1 VPPTGTELGDFGPR
15 GRPLALDAARS
26 AVFDT
31 AATGV
36 LKSRARGSPI
46 SRRTTIQAVVA
57 VAAIALVVIAP
68 PARAQVA
75 SDEEAEEEN
84 FDDLTALV
92 DQPYDTSQG
101 RALYPVRLR
110 FDSRFIVDS
119 DFGSTDATFYNPR
132 GQFRLTVPVAE
143 RTSFRF
149 FAGGDALI
157 SDWDGTTDLF
167 NLGPTSSDPLDTL
180 YSGDLLLQGAHVV
193 GHSSL
198 LADSEEW
205 AVVGVGRA
213 SSSFESGADFEDSI
227 TGGGSIGVSYHV
239 DDKVEIVTGVSV
251 SSRLD
256 KNSVRVMPL
265 LSFAWHVTDRVRIR
279 GSTSGARV
287 DFDLTDT
294 VRLFARARIRNERYR
309 LDRRPGPTGAGTV
322 RDRSI
327 PVGLGVWWE
336 FHERLRLS
344 LFGGVVAYHQIRTYD
359 GDRDGIRSIT
369 SDPAPFFEIR
379 IDLRP

>member
-1 VPPTGTELGDFGPR
+1 MESS
-15 GRPLALDAARS
+15 ARE
-26 AVFDT
+26 
-31 AATGV
+31 
-36 LKSRARGSPI
+36 RPI
-46 SRRTTIQAVVA
+46 SRRTTIFAAVA
-57 VAAIALVVIAP
+57 VAAIALVVSAV

-75 SDEEAEEEN
+75 SNGDAEEEN
-84 FDDLTALV
+84 FGELTTLV
-92 DQPYDTSQG
+92 DQPHDASQ
-101 RALYPVRLR
+101 RRVLYPVRLR

-132 GQFRLTVPVAE
+132 GQLRLTVPVAE
-143 RTSFRF
+143 GTALRF
-149 FAGGDALI
+149 FAEGDALI

-167 NLGPTSSDPLDTL
+167 DLGPTSSDPFDTL
-180 YSGDLLLQGAHVV
+180 YSGGLLLQGVHVV

-205 AVVGVGRA
+205 AVVGAGRV
-213 SSSFESGADFEDSI
+213 SSSFESGADFDDSI

-256 KNSVRVMPL
+256 RNNVRVMPL
-265 LSFAWHVTDRVRIR
+265 LSFAWQATDRLRIR
-279 GSTSGARV
+279 GSASGARI
-287 DFDLTDT
+287 DFDLNDT
-294 VRLFARARIRNERYR
+294 VRLFARARIQTERYR
-309 LDRRPGPTGAGTV
+309 LDRRPGLTGAGTV

-327 PVGLGVWWE
+327 PVGLGVLWK

-359 GDRDGIRSIT
+359 GNRDTIRSIT
-369 SDPAPFFEIR
+369 SDPAPVFEIR